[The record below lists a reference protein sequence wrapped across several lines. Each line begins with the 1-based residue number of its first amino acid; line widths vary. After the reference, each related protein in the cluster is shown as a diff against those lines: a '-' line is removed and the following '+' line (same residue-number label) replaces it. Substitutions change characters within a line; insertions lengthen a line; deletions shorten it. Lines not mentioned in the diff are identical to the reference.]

1 MKTANVSKRLFAA
14 LLAVLM
20 FIGML
25 PFGALSFTAQ
35 AAEVTGVSLA
45 SVPAVRGDVTS
56 ASGAFTLTS
65 QSRFYIVSDTVLP
78 VPHSVHMCRPHLP
91 NLRLRANLSV
101 QLCR

>member
-35 AAEVTGVSLA
+35 AADAAALQY
-45 SVPAVRGDVTS
+45 RM
-56 ASGAFTLTS
+56 
-65 QSRFYIVSDTVLP
+65 
-78 VPHSVHMCRPHLP
+78 VHLDCGR
-91 NLRLRANLSV
+91 
-101 QLCR
+101 

>member
-1 MKTANVSKRLFAA
+1 
-14 LLAVLM
+14 M

-25 PFGALSFTAQ
+25 PFGALSFTAP

-65 QSRFYIVSDTVLP
+65 QSRFYIVSDTDPNGTALGTYVQTASSEFAAEGKPVGTTLP
-78 VPHSVHMCRPHLP
+78 IVYGAE
-91 NLRLRANLSV
+91 ANAAE
-101 QLCR
+101 